1 MQAGE
6 VDEAEEVFDVVFPSS
21 DESAEVVHPREEP
34 LHSPA
39 FAVAAQFTGV
49 LTFTA
54 VAPVGRDHLDAVLV
68 LERPIKRVRVV
79 GFIADESGGEF
90 VEEASCQN
98 VLHKLA
104 LCWRSAVDRYGE
116 RKTVISGDSD
126 DLRALAAAGWADREA
141 PFLALAKVAS
151 TNASSRFSFPCS
163 CRCRASSFSACSNF
177 PLRTHCWNRRWQV
190 WYGGYFSGISC
201 HCAPVP
207 NTQSTP
213 FSTERVS
220 CHGRP
225 RLSGRRAGRSTGSTT
240 AHCSS
245 FSSQRPVTA
254 LRGHPRAAPG
264 SHEIILQLFMRQV
277 LALGHL
283 RAKIP
288 QLRPALEGKVRE
300 HHRFLIQRLMLQW
313 RFINEEITVLD
324 QRLEQIGAQEPA
336 LATAVARWVTVPGID
351 RVAAWS
357 LIAEVGN
364 NMAQFP
370 SAAHLA
376 SWAGLCPGNHESAG
390 KRLGGAMRKGSP
402 WLRRIV
408 CQSACAAARTKNT
421 YLSAQFRHLASKR
434 GKHRAIM
441 AVAHTILLIGY
452 YLQMNCCDYRELGGD
467 YFDRLHS
474 DGLKRYLIRRLESLG
489 HKVALL
495 PQDAA

>member
-1 MQAGE
+1 VQAGE

-68 LERPIKRVRVV
+68 LERAIERVRVV
-79 GFIADESGGEF
+79 GFIADEPGGKF
-90 VEEASCQN
+90 VEEASSQN

-104 LCWRSAVDRYGE
+104 LGRRSAVGRYGE

-126 DLRALAAAGWADREA
+126 DLRALATAGWADRKA

-151 TNASSRFSFPCS
+151 TNASSRFSFPRS

-177 PLRTHCWNRRWQV
+177 PSRTHCWNRRWQV
-190 WYGGYFSGISC
+190 WYGGYFSGISR

-264 SHEIILQLFMRQV
+264 SHEITLQLFMRQV
-277 LALGHL
+277 LVTSASLTPKNQFLWRRSRIFH
-283 RAKIP
+283 
-288 QLRPALEGKVRE
+288 PANSM
-300 HHRFLIQRLMLQW
+300 H
-313 RFINEEITVLD
+313 
-324 QRLEQIGAQEPA
+324 
-336 LATAVARWVTVPGID
+336 
-351 RVAAWS
+351 
-357 LIAEVGN
+357 
-364 NMAQFP
+364 
-370 SAAHLA
+370 
-376 SWAGLCPGNHESAG
+376 
-390 KRLGGAMRKGSP
+390 
-402 WLRRIV
+402 
-408 CQSACAAARTKNT
+408 
-421 YLSAQFRHLASKR
+421 
-434 GKHRAIM
+434 
-441 AVAHTILLIGY
+441 
-452 YLQMNCCDYRELGGD
+452 
-467 YFDRLHS
+467 
-474 DGLKRYLIRRLESLG
+474 
-489 HKVALL
+489 
-495 PQDAA
+495 